1 MGFLLGGFYRWVGQT
16 RINSKFAWF
25 GAITR
30 LKSRPALG
38 CLHAAPSS
46 ALGFFPALDLRQTD
60 MAKSKR
66 QEEGGGILEVEAW
79 YDDPRRD
86 SFNVHHD
93 R

>member
-1 MGFLLGGFYRWVGQT
+1 MGQT
-16 RINSKFAWF
+16 RINSEFAWF

-66 QEEGGGILEVEAW
+66 QEEGGGGILEVEAW
-79 YDDPRRD
+79 YDGPRRD